1 MIHLLRVC
9 LYNTDPEASDEL
21 TRAIQELNFGRLV
34 AELNAPENLAAALHE
49 QGINLVFFHL
59 DPDPDPIV
67 EVIEQISARYPAL
80 AMIAISHKTNP
91 DAILAPMRAGCDQF
105 VCEPINSTDL
115 ASAVSR
121 VASKRLLTPPKSRCI
136 CVTGAS
142 GGTGTTSIACNLA
155 LEIADAANRECV
167 LVDLDLQFGDVAVN
181 FDCEPRYNLYDL
193 AMAGSDLDRSVLSS
207 TLTTLPCKVAIL
219 SRPEMIEQREAV
231 TPDTIHRV
239 IELLMGSFENTV
251 IDVPRELNPWT
262 AAAFSHAEHI
272 FIVSQLLVPSLRH
285 AKRYYD
291 ALLRT
296 GIPEERLEF
305 VVNRSDGRSGR
316 VTVRDLEETV
326 KKPVYACIPNDYQ
339 FVARSIDF
347 GRPVAS
353 LDRSNPVRAAIGKMA
368 RKIISETATQPIQKD
383 ERRGFLSRLL
393 PKQL

>member
-1 MIHLLRVC
+1 MSHLLRIC
-9 LYNTDPEASDEL
+9 LYNTDPEVSNEL
-21 TRAIQELNFGRLV
+21 KNAIQELDFGRLV
-34 AELNAPENLAAALHE
+34 AELNEPEHLAATLHE
-49 QGINLVFFHL
+49 DGINLIFFHL
-59 DPDPDPIV
+59 DPDPDPIL
-67 EVIEQISARYPAL
+67 EVIEQVSACYPEL

-105 VCEPINSTDL
+105 VCEPINSADL
-115 ASAVSR
+115 ASAVNR

-155 LEIADAANRECV
+155 LEIAHLANRECA
-167 LVDLDLQFGDVAVN
+167 LVDLDLQFGDVAAN

-193 AMAGSDLDRSVLSS
+193 AVAGSDLDRSILSS
-207 TLTTLPCKVAIL
+207 TLTKLPCKVAIL
-219 SRPEMIEQREAV
+219 SRPEMIEQQEAV

-239 IELLMGSFENTV
+239 IELLMGSYENTV
-251 IDVPRELNPWT
+251 IDVPRELSPWT
-262 AAAFSHAEHI
+262 AATFSHAERI
-272 FIVSQLLVPSLRH
+272 FIVCQLMVPSIRH

-296 GIPEERLEF
+296 GVPEERLEF

-347 GRPVAS
+347 GRPIAS

-368 RKIISETATQPIQKD
+368 REIISGATSQAAQQD

-393 PKQL
+393 TK

>member
-9 LYNTDPEASDEL
+9 LFNTDPEASAEL

-34 AELNAPENLAAALHE
+34 AELNDPDNLGTALHE
-49 QGINLVFFHL
+49 EGINLVFFHL
-59 DPDPDPIV
+59 DPDPDPII
-67 EVIEQISARYPAL
+67 EVIEQVSARYPEL
-80 AMIAISHKTNP
+80 AMIAISHKTSP

-105 VCEPINSTDL
+105 VCEPINSKDL

-155 LEIADAANRECV
+155 LEIAEAANRECV

-193 AMAGSDLDRSVLSS
+193 AVAGSDLDRTVLSS

-239 IELLMGSFENTV
+239 IELLMGSYENTI

-262 AAAFSHAEHI
+262 AAAFSHAEPI
-272 FIVSQLLVPSLRH
+272 FIVSQLLVPSIRH

-316 VTVRDLEETV
+316 VTVKDLEETV

-383 ERRGFLSRLL
+383 ERRSFLSRLL
-393 PKQL
+393 TK